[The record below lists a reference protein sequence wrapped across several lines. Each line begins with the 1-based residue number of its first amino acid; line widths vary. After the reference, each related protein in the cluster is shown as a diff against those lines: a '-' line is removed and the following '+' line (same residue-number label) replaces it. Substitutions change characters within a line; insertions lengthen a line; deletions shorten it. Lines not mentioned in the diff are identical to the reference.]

1 MKAHVLNLGTFLG
14 MIIVLVSCKDKRQQ
28 LVENRIDKIEHFVDS
43 LKTLDVEEM
52 AQNWEAIDGTFQNQ
66 SEEIDSLTDELPDE
80 KKEVYKYRLN
90 TVTTKYFDI
99 RTVVVKDTVVIEKPV
114 LAGSLDYQKLR
125 DQLFGAGVLGKD
137 MNFNWVNKSNIL
149 SVYQKFFDSFKI
161 NKDKYTREDFDEIK
175 LMYEALD
182 TRKNTVEKEGLSSE
196 DNSKIAAIK
205 FRFAPMFKLNRIV
218 AKSEENQEAK
228 E

>member
-14 MIIVLVSCKDKRQQ
+14 MIIVLVSCKDKKQQ
-28 LVENRIDKIEHFVDS
+28 LVENRIDKIEYFLDS
-43 LKTLDVEEM
+43 LKTLDIEEM
-52 AQNWEAIDGTFQNQ
+52 AQNWEAIDGTFQEK
-66 SEEIDSLTDELPDE
+66 SKEIDSLTNQLPDE

-90 TVTTKYFDI
+90 TATTKYFDI

-125 DQLFGAGVLGKD
+125 DQLFGAGVLGED

-149 SVYQKFFDSFKI
+149 SVYQKFYDSFKI

>member
-1 MKAHVLNLGTFLG
+1 MKAHILNLGTFLG
-14 MIIVLVSCKDKRQQ
+14 MIIVLVSCKNEKQQ

-99 RTVVVKDTVVIEKPV
+99 RTVVVKDTVEIENPV
-114 LAGSLDYQKLR
+114 LASSLDYQKLR

-149 SVYQKFFDSFKI
+149 SVYQKFYDSFKI

>member
-14 MIIVLVSCKDKRQQ
+14 MIIVLVSCKDKKQQ

-99 RTVVVKDTVVIEKPV
+99 RTVVVKDTVEIENPV
-114 LAGSLDYQKLR
+114 LASSLDYQKLR

-149 SVYQKFFDSFKI
+149 SVYQKFYDSFKI
-161 NKDKYTREDFDEIK
+161 NKDKCLRSIFCKTFS
-175 LMYEALD
+175 L
-182 TRKNTVEKEGLSSE
+182 
-196 DNSKIAAIK
+196 NS
-205 FRFAPMFKLNRIV
+205 V
-218 AKSEENQEAK
+218 A
-228 E
+228 